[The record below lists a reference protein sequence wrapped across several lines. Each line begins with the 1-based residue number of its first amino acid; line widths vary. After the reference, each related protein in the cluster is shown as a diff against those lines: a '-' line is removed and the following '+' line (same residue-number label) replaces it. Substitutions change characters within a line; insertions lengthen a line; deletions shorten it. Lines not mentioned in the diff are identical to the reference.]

1 MLLKAVILQF
11 EMLIIVNDYG
21 GYEVP
26 QSAIYMLEKQET
38 QWCNSVWVQRPENR
52 AMRGG
57 Q

>member
-26 QSAIYMLEKQET
+26 QSAIYKLEKQET